1 MKLSMDIYISS
12 YDQIQASTGAF
23 MYAKF
28 FNQDYSYYYD
38 WASVLMSIKDTP
50 LDTWTYRELVVTVPN
65 DVSIIQFGLEMS
77 QLNYSSGAI
86 NVDNIVLQTVPE
98 PSCFSLILGAGS
110 IIGVMNFCRRKNLK

>member
-1 MKLSMDIYISS
+1 
-12 YDQIQASTGAF
+12 

-50 LDTWTYRELVVTVPN
+50 LDTWTYRELIVTVPN

-98 PSCFSLILGAGS
+98 PSVVSTLLLGSGLLLGLRAL
-110 IIGVMNFCRRKNLK
+110 RKK